1 MQLTELFDLSLRL
14 YRTLGW
20 RILSA
25 CILPSIFTLAGVAF
39 LFEYVL
45 PGFFT
50 TNQGTKE
57 AGQVVEAVINLG
69 LGVFVAGPLMLIG
82 ISLATT
88 YIAPLVSDF
97 MHGLPPNLKAAQE
110 AQWKSAPK
118 MLLLSIK
125 ESLLATSGV
134 IVGAIFLF
142 LSWAA
147 TFVTASDNVIA
158 GLVAVC
164 GVLALVA
171 GSLMVLYVISI
182 HAIIAPVSAIEDVTW
197 RKAGKRSKELMRSRP
212 YQGSGYEAV
221 WSLYSLLFFIVMIVG
236 GGTFTIAKLVDIT
249 NWAGALNLR
258 EFRPIIEGAFGLV
271 PYFLCIWVIIPV
283 WAVTVTM
290 IYFERRVRLEG
301 YDIEALAADVWH
313 PEREDSLRA

>member
-1 MQLTELFDLSLRL
+1 MQLAELFDLSLRV

-20 RILSA
+20 KILSA
-25 CILPSIFTLAGVAF
+25 CIVPSIFTLAGVAF

-57 AGQVVEAVINLG
+57 SGQVIEAIMNLG

-82 ISLATT
+82 IALATT

-97 MHGLPPNLKAAQE
+97 MHGAPPNYKAAQE
-110 AQWKSAPK
+110 AQRKTALR
-118 MLLLSIK
+118 MLWLSIK
-125 ESLLATSGV
+125 ESLFATSGV
-134 IVGAIFLF
+134 VVGALFLF
-142 LSWAA
+142 LSWIA
-147 TFVTASDNVIA
+147 TYMTASDNVIA
-158 GLVAVC
+158 GVVAVL
-164 GVLALVA
+164 GVCAIIA
-171 GSLMVLYVISI
+171 GSLMVLFVISI
-182 HAIIAPVSAIEDVTW
+182 HAIIAPISAIENVPW
-197 RKAGKRSKELMRSRP
+197 RKAGRRSKDLMKSRP
-212 YQGSGYEAV
+212 YQGSGYEAI
-221 WSLYSLLFFIVMIVG
+221 WSLYSLLLFIIIILF
-236 GGTFTIAKLVDIT
+236 GGTAAIGGLVGIT

-258 EFRPIIEGAFGLV
+258 ELRPVVEGVFDLV

-283 WAVTVTM
+283 WAVSTTI